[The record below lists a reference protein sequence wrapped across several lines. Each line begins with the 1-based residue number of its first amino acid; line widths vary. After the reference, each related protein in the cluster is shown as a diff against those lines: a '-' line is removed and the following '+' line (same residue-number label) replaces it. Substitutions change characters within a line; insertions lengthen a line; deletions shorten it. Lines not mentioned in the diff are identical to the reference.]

1 MSNKEWTVPISFKI
15 WDNFASNFD
24 ELVNIEVQN
33 RKSDIW
39 FSEFNN
45 MTIKMRAWT
54 TQVWNTLTWTGWVS
68 KQFFFID
75 FFKKVHHIKGYNKKI
90 WRLDDITWTNLGINF
105 ISNSFS
111 FTPMLLPMMLD
122 WSIPTEYTTPANST
136 GAERVKKSVSDTWW
150 AANIGKY
157 LIITENTANTE
168 AYRWAFASILDY
180 DAWTTEY
187 TLNWA
192 WVTTV
197 LKAWAKYQIYDTLWE
212 HLEVANWAEFERFF
226 FWKSDWTIVEN
237 TKYIWLATKW
247 LRNVKWI
254 LDTEFIKKQISYDAS
269 YWTFNKNTLYYSA
282 WALNNPFLYNFTT
295 VLSIPG
301 AISWYINDLFV
312 FKDRLIIWGSNY
324 AANLKWP
331 ITSLTRIDMIT
342 ESYGIVPWT
351 LADVWVDWYF
361 ISTNKH
367 IYSLKENIAWTAMEA
382 TDEWKI
388 VRNYLKNYNFNLM
401 WAFDGSKLYF
411 YWEEVEWEAWIMIV
425 LDIQFKFWSTY
436 TGLSPSNILYN
447 EWITY
452 LADNNSDIIRKF
464 DSEIETDT
472 WELIQQKV
480 SLKEISWWVP
490 FQVKSL
496 TDVFLWLDNF
506 PQELTIWLYMANP
519 WINTR
524 KNLKTIKLTIDDVNP
539 SSDPMWEWVI
549 WEWLLWW
556 IAVDSNIS
564 LPIMKKIAYDVDEA
578 VLWKIIIT
586 WKWGSP
592 FYLNQLDVAIIA
604 WENKNYF
611 SPDNTI

>member
-54 TQVWNTLTWTGWVS
+54 TQVWNTLTWIWGVS

-75 FFKKVHHIKGYNKKI
+75 FFKKVHHIKWYNNKV
-90 WRLDDITWTNLGINF
+90 WRLDIATWIDLWVTF
-105 ISNSFS
+105 ISNAFN

-136 GAERVKKSVSDTWW
+136 GAERVKKDALDTGW
-150 AANIGKY
+150 ATNIGKY
-157 LIITENTANTE
+157 LIITANTANSE

-180 DAWTTEY
+180 DAWTSEY

-192 WVTTV
+192 WVTTI

-212 HLEVANWAEFERFF
+212 HLEIANWAEFERFF
-226 FWKSDWTIVEN
+226 FWKSDWTIIEN

-301 AISWYINDLFV
+301 SVSWYINDLFV

-342 ESYGIVPWT
+342 ESYWIVSST

-401 WAFDGSKLYF
+401 WAFDGTKLYF
-411 YWEEVEWEAWIMIV
+411 YWEEVEWEAWTMIV

-436 TGLSPSNILYN
+436 TGLSPSSIIFN
-447 EWITY
+447 EGITY
-452 LADNNSDIIRKF
+452 LSDNNSDIIRKF
-464 DSEIETDT
+464 DSEVETDI
-472 WELIQQKV
+472 WVLIQQKV
-480 SLKEISWWVP
+480 SLKEITWGLP
-490 FQVKSL
+490 FKVKSL
-496 TDVFLWLDNF
+496 TDVFLWLDNY
-506 PQELTIWLYMANP
+506 PQELTVWLYMANP

-524 KNLKTIKLTIDDVNP
+524 KNLKTIKLTIDDVTP

-592 FYLNQLDVAIIA
+592 FYLNQLDVAVIA